1 MSNAIVAL
9 FVIALMII
17 AALTWSQAAF
27 SSFDSVSQSLKQM
40 AQTTQEVNRTSI
52 SILDAQKQGANVE
65 VAVHNSGEV
74 RLAQFTDWDVLVQ
87 YYDAND
93 DYYIRRLT
101 YTDNKNPEGNEWTVD
116 TIYSDQGMTQ
126 EELFEPGILNQ
137 GEVALLKLKLSPQP
151 GNKTTNLVSISTFNG
166 VNTSAQFQG

>member
-52 SILDAQKQGANVE
+52 SIIDAQKQGANVE
-65 VAVHNSGEV
+65 VAVHNSGEIH
-74 RLAQFTDWDVLVQ
+74 LAQFADWDVLVQ
-87 YYDAND
+87 YYDATD
-93 DYYIRRLT
+93 GYHIQRLV
-101 YTDNKNPEGNEWTVD
+101 YTENSDPGDNEWTVN

-126 EELFEPGILNQ
+126 EELFEPGILNPGQ
-137 GEVALLKLKLSPQP
+137 VVLHRLK
-151 GNKTTNLVSISTFNG
+151 
-166 VNTSAQFQG
+166 

>member
-40 AQTTQEVNRTSI
+40 AQTTQEVNRTDI
-52 SILDAQKQGANVE
+52 SIINAQKKGVFVE

-74 RLAQFTDWDVLVQ
+74 HLAQFADWDVLVQ
-87 YYDAND
+87 YYDATNG
-93 DYYIRRLT
+93 YHIQRLA
-101 YTDNKNPEGNEWTVD
+101 YTENSDPGDNEWTVNI
-116 TIYSDQGMTQ
+116 IYSDQGMTQ
-126 EELFEPGILNQ
+126 EELFEPGILNP
-137 GEVALLKLKLSPQP
+137 GEVAMLRLKLSPQT
-151 GNKTTNLVSISTFNG
+151 GEKTTNLVSISTFNG

>member
-40 AQTTQEVNRTSI
+40 AQTTQEVNRTDI

-74 RLAQFTDWDVLVQ
+74 RLAQFADWDVLVQ
-87 YYDAND
+87 YYDANG
-93 DYYIRRLT
+93 DYYIRRLAH
-101 YTDNKNPEGNEWTVD
+101 TDNSDPGDNEWTVN

-126 EELFEPGILNQ
+126 GEVYEPGILNQ
-137 GEVALLKLKLSPQP
+137 GEVAQLKLKLSPQT
-151 GNKTTNLVSISTFNG
+151 GNGTTNLVSISTFNG

>member
-52 SILDAQKQGANVE
+52 SIIDAQKQGADVE
-65 VAVHNSGEV
+65 VAVHNSGEI
-74 RLAQFTDWDVLVQ
+74 RLAQFADWDVLVQ
-87 YYDAND
+87 YYDSGEK
-93 DYYIRRLT
+93 YHIQRLA
-101 YTDNKNPEGNEWTVD
+101 YTENSNPGDNEWTVS
-116 TIYSDQGMTQ
+116 TIYSDQGMAQ
-126 EELFEPGILNQ
+126 DEVFEPGILNH
-137 GEVALLKLKLSPQP
+137 GEVALLVLKLAPQT
-151 GNKTTNLVSISTFNG
+151 GKNTTNLVSISTFNG
-166 VNTSAQFQG
+166 VSTSAQFQG